1 MVIFRQKLEDTRD
14 FVIGAELVTTR
25 GMLSAGKAARVQGF
39 GLELAA
45 LPGVDWVSR
54 LDDHRNQRPRRARHR
69 EATALVTLLHH
80 ERALF
85 RRPERFHPTM
95 HP

>member
-1 MVIFRQKLEDTRD
+1 MVTFRQKLEDTHD

-45 LPGVDWVSR
+45 LPGVDWVSITDNAGGNPMLGPAALGQPKLQSLPLESSAYR
-54 LDDHRNQRPRRARHR
+54 LQPD
-69 EATALVTLLHH
+69 LL
-80 ERALF
+80 A
-85 RRPERFHPTM
+85 
-95 HP
+95 